1 MNNMQLNDTIIRG
14 VLDLSYG
21 EPKIRAK
28 VHGVLKPLSIE
39 SPNVTFSNNI
49 TVTDSTNTN
58 KIILTGRYGTEDPPG
73 DGTEGQLY
81 FKII

>member
-1 MNNMQLNDTIIRG
+1 MQLNDTIIRG
-14 VLDLSYG
+14 ILDLSYG
-21 EPKIRAK
+21 NPKIRSK

-39 SPNVTFSNNI
+39 SSNVTFSKSI
-49 TVTDSTNTN
+49 TISDSTNTN
-58 KIILTGRYGTEDPPG
+58 KIILTGSYGTEDPPA

>member
-1 MNNMQLNDTIIRG
+1 MQLNDTIIRG

-21 EPKIRAK
+21 QPKIRSK

-39 SPNVTFSNNI
+39 STNVTFSNNI
-49 TVTDSTNTN
+49 TVSDSTKTN
-58 KIILTGRYGTEDPPG
+58 KIVLSGSYGTGDPPSG
-73 DGTEGQLY
+73 GVEGQLY